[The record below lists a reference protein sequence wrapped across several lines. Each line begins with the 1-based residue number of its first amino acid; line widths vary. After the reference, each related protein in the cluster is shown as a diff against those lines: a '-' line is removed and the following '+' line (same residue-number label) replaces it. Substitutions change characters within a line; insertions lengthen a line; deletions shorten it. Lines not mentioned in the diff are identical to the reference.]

1 MDKKITMPARKVD
14 ARKFDVVVVGGGTGG
29 IIAAI
34 AAARTGAHTAL
45 VEAKGY
51 LGGTVVEGGTAL
63 HSFFNNWKTF
73 DREKVQLVQGIPS
86 ELVDRVAAR
95 GGCTG
100 HCEMESRYEY
110 DSVCTAIDTEI
121 YKLVA
126 HEMVAEAGVE
136 IFVNTTMSGTLC
148 ENGRVRAITV
158 VNHSGVSALEADSF
172 IDATAYGD
180 LCASAGAAFTEPN
193 DQSISA
199 PMGVGGVDMDRY
211 AEYFAS
217 LGMRT
222 DFARGL
228 RDGEPD
234 GIIRVDGRTDLLP
247 EEFREGARRL
257 GMALAI
263 TTTHKEYFMF
273 VKLNY
278 MLPVS
283 PTDRDAMS
291 AAELELRRRQN
302 EALALIRKFI
312 PGCEKAFIA
321 RTTPSACIRRGRC
334 ITCDYDMTNEDVTSG
349 RHFEDDVFEYGFHD
363 EAPHFDVAQG
373 GSYGFPYRAMLPVGL
388 ENVFATGMMVTS
400 NHHAHMST
408 RNTVSCMAQGQA
420 AGTAAALCALK
431 DCTTRTL
438 SYGALRAKLEED
450 GVYFGGV
457 PEKK

>member
-1 MDKKITMPARKVD
+1 MSGKIILPARQVD
-14 ARKFDVVVVGGGTGG
+14 ARRFDVVVVGGGTGG
-29 IIAAI
+29 VIAAI
-34 AAARTGAHTAL
+34 AAARMGARTAL

-73 DREKVQLVQGIPS
+73 GREKVQLVRGIPA
-86 ELVDRVAAR
+86 ELIDRVTER

-126 HEMVAEAGVE
+126 HEMADEAGVSV
-136 IFVNTTMSGTLC
+136 FVNTMMSGAVV
-148 ENGRVRAITV
+148 ENGRVQAVSV
-158 VNHSGVSALEADSF
+158 VNHSGVSAFEADCF

-180 LCASAGAAFTEPN
+180 LCAAAGAEYTEPN
-193 DQSISA
+193 DKGISA
-199 PMGVGGVDMDRY
+199 PMGVAGVDMDAYARY
-211 AEYFAS
+211 FGE

-228 RDGEPD
+228 RDGQPG
-234 GIIRVDGRTDLLP
+234 GIIRVDGRRDLLP
-247 EEFREGARRL
+247 EEFRDACKAL

-263 TTTHKEYFMF
+263 TTTHKDYFMF
-273 VKLNY
+273 VKLDY
-278 MLPVS
+278 KLPVS

-291 AAELELRRRQN
+291 AAELELRRRQAK
-302 EALALIRKFI
+302 ALELIRTYI
-312 PGCEKAFIA
+312 PGCERAYIA

-334 ITCDYDMTNEDVTSG
+334 IVCDYDITNEDVTSG
-349 RHFEDDVFEYGFHD
+349 RHFGDDVFEYGFHD
-363 EAPHFDVAQG
+363 EAPFYNVAEG

-388 ENVFATGMMVTS
+388 DNVYATGMMITS

-420 AGTAAALCALK
+420 AGTAAALCAGNAL
-431 DCTTRTL
+431 TTRAL
-438 SYGALRAKLEED
+438 PYGVLRAKLLEN
-450 GVYFGGV
+450 GVYLDGI
-457 PEKK
+457 PAKL

>member
-1 MDKKITMPARKVD
+1 MGNKVMIPAQEICAKH
-14 ARKFDVVVVGGGTGG
+14 FDVVVVGGGTGG

-180 LCASAGAAFTEPN
+180 LCASAGAAF
-193 DQSISA
+193 
-199 PMGVGGVDMDRY
+199 Y
-211 AEYFAS
+211 
-217 LGMRT
+217 RT
-222 DFARGL
+222 
-228 RDGEPD
+228 
-234 GIIRVDGRTDLLP
+234 
-247 EEFREGARRL
+247 
-257 GMALAI
+257 
-263 TTTHKEYFMF
+263 
-273 VKLNY
+273 
-278 MLPVS
+278 
-283 PTDRDAMS
+283 
-291 AAELELRRRQN
+291 Q
-302 EALALIRKFI
+302 
-312 PGCEKAFIA
+312 
-321 RTTPSACIRRGRC
+321 
-334 ITCDYDMTNEDVTSG
+334 
-349 RHFEDDVFEYGFHD
+349 
-363 EAPHFDVAQG
+363 
-373 GSYGFPYRAMLPVGL
+373 
-388 ENVFATGMMVTS
+388 
-400 NHHAHMST
+400 
-408 RNTVSCMAQGQA
+408 
-420 AGTAAALCALK
+420 
-431 DCTTRTL
+431 
-438 SYGALRAKLEED
+438 
-450 GVYFGGV
+450 
-457 PEKK
+457 